1 MNDITNCI
9 TNNCKIILYADDCL
23 IYSADPRPDIAL
35 KNLQIC
41 IANIE
46 KYFQANKL
54 TLNASKTDFICF
66 SGTRTTDDNCQLN
79 VENSNIKL
87 KSEVKYLG
95 VIIDNKLNFQSQVKN
110 VLKKMAIGI
119 KTIQTIRNNLPKKC
133 LKVLLQSLV
142 LSHFD
147 YCNIMLTN
155 ISSKLL
161 LSLEKQLNWALK
173 TVFYRSKNKSS
184 TSLRICEN
192 ILSMKQGIELKSLD
206 LLFSILKKE
215 R

>member
-1 MNDITNCI
+1 
-9 TNNCKIILYADDCL
+9 
-23 IYSADPRPDIAL
+23 
-35 KNLQIC
+35 
-41 IANIE
+41 
-46 KYFQANKL
+46 
-54 TLNASKTDFICF
+54 
-66 SGTRTTDDNCQLN
+66 
-79 VENSNIKL
+79 
-87 KSEVKYLG
+87 
-95 VIIDNKLNFQSQVKN
+95 
-110 VLKKMAIGI
+110 MAIGI

-142 LSHFD
+142 LSHFE

-155 ISSKLL
+155 ISNKLL

-173 TVFYRSKNKSS
+173 TVFYRSKNRSS

-215 R
+215 RRAFQE

>member
-1 MNDITNCI
+1 M
-9 TNNCKIILYADDCL
+9 
-23 IYSADPRPDIAL
+23 
-35 KNLQIC
+35 
-41 IANIE
+41 
-46 KYFQANKL
+46 
-54 TLNASKTDFICF
+54 TLNASKTDFIRF

-87 KSEVKYLG
+87 KSEVRYLG
-95 VIIDNKLNFQSQVKN
+95 VIIDNNLNFQSQVKN

-173 TVFYRSKNKSS
+173 TVFYRSKNRSS

-206 LLFSILKKE
+206 LLFSILKKKE
-215 R
+215 SVFKNILHYQQ